1 MADLNYHEAL
11 RLGQKEYRARVAKGE
26 SPFLPVL
33 EDVVPAEKLGSGVE
47 LGVVQVPSELIVGTK
62 SRSRVNAFAAN
73 FMPILEENSE
83 FADKWCR
90 LCDAHLEEGI
100 REPIKAYEYMNRFYV
115 EEGNK
120 RVSVLK
126 YFGAVSIAAQ
136 VIRILPERN
145 GEQETELYY
154 EFVQFYKY
162 SRINEVEFTRRG
174 SYAALQREVGKE
186 PDEPWSEED
195 RRHFATVCFYFKK
208 AYAACGGGKLQSTFG
223 DALLSYLQVYGYPA
237 LGSAGA
243 EEIKRNL
250 KRIWE
255 EIALH
260 QEAEPIELKL
270 KPAEEKKPGLLQK
283 VLPTAAPVLHA
294 AFLYDGSPEQ
304 SGWVFGHESGR
315 RHVQRVF
322 EDRILTTPYFDVMDG
337 DPREAIERAIADG
350 NRLIFTTTPRL
361 MADSLRAAVEHP
373 DTVIM
378 NCSLN
383 NSHRYIRAYYAR
395 MYEAKFIIGALAG
408 SLSESGQLGY
418 ICDYPI
424 FGQIAGIN
432 AFALGAQM
440 TSPRARVF
448 LEWSSVK
455 GAEEAIAALT
465 ERGIQLISS
474 QDTASLRRGSRSS
487 FGLFRLQDGQ
497 RELLARPVWNW
508 GAYYEQILRRMLD
521 KTVQSEYESS
531 SKALNYYWG
540 MSAGVADI
548 VYSARLTDGSRRL
561 ADFLRESVCR
571 ELCNPFLTPLRT
583 QDGGLVG
590 EGQRTLSQEQIIGMD
605 YLVENVIGSIPAYEE
620 LSPKGKAIADIV
632 GVWRATREAAGAEQ
646 EIQR

>member
-1 MADLNYHEAL
+1 MANLDYHEAL
-11 RLGQKEYRARVAKGE
+11 RLGQKEYRARVAKGQ
-26 SPFLPVL
+26 LPGLPAL
-33 EDVVPAEKLGSGVE
+33 EDFLSAEAIETGTD
-47 LGVVQVPSELIVGTK
+47 LGVIQVPSELIVGTK

-73 FMPILEENSE
+73 FMPILDEGSE

-90 LCDAHLEEGI
+90 LCAAHLEEGI
-100 REPIKAYEYMNRFYV
+100 RDPIKAYEYMNRFYV

-126 YFGAVSIAAQ
+126 YFGAVNIPAR

-145 GEQETELYY
+145 GEKETELYY
-154 EFVQFYKY
+154 EFVSFYKC
-162 SRINEVEFTRRG
+162 SKVNFLEFSRRG
-174 SYAALQREVGKE
+174 SYAALQKELGKE
-186 PDEPWSEED
+186 PDGIWTEEE
-195 RRHFATVCFYFKK
+195 RRHFATVGHYFKK
-208 AYAACGGGKLQSTFG
+208 AYSACGGGKLQSTWG

-237 LGSAGA
+237 LNSAGT
-243 EEIKRNL
+243 EEIKKNL
-250 KRIWE
+250 KKIWE

-260 QEAEPIELKL
+260 QEESPIELML
-270 KPAEEKKPGLLQK
+270 SPAEEKKPGLLQK
-283 VLPTAAPVLHA
+283 VLPTTPPVLNA
-294 AFLYDGSPEQ
+294 AFLFDGTPES

-322 EDRILTTPYFDVMDG
+322 EERVRTTPYFDVMDG
-337 DPREAIERAIADG
+337 DPLEGIERAIADG

-361 MADSLRAAVEHP
+361 VQASLRAAVEHP

-383 NSHRYIRAYYAR
+383 KSHRYIRAYYAR

-408 SLSESGQLGY
+408 SLSENGQLGY

-440 TSPRARVF
+440 TNPRAKVW

-455 GAEEAIAALT
+455 GAEEAIASLT
-465 ERGIQLISS
+465 ERGIRLISS

-487 FGLFRLQDGQ
+487 FGLFRVQGDQ

-521 KTVQSEYESS
+521 KTVKEEYESS
-531 SKALNYYWG
+531 SRALNYYWG
-540 MSAGVADI
+540 MSAGVVDI

-561 ADFLRESVCR
+561 ADFLKESVCR

-583 QDGGLVG
+583 QDGGLAG
-590 EGQRTLSQEQIIGMD
+590 EGQRTLSQEQIIDMD
-605 YLVENVIGSIPAYEE
+605 YLVENVVGSIPGYEQ
-620 LSPKGKAIADIV
+620 LTSKGKAIADIV
-632 GVWRATREAAGAEQ
+632 GVWRATKEAGLET
-646 EIQR
+646 QR

>member
-1 MADLNYHEAL
+1 MADINYHEAL
-11 RLGQKEYRARVAKGE
+11 RLGQKEYRTRVAKGQ
-26 SPFLPVL
+26 SPCLPVL
-33 EDVVPAEKLGSGVE
+33 EDVLPAEKLGSGVD

-83 FADKWCR
+83 FSEKWCR
-90 LCDAHLEEGI
+90 LCAAHLEEGI
-100 REPIKAYEYMNRFYV
+100 RDPIKAYEYMNRFYV
-115 EEGNK
+115 EEGHK

-126 YFGAVSIAAQ
+126 FFGAVSVAAH

-145 GEQETELYY
+145 GEPETELYY
-154 EFVQFYKY
+154 EFVQFYKC
-162 SRINEVEFTRRG
+162 SRVNALEFSRRG
-174 SYAALQREVGKE
+174 SYAALQRELGKE
-186 PDEPWSEED
+186 ADEPWTEEE
-195 RRHFATVCFYFKK
+195 RRHFATVCYYFKK

-237 LGSAGA
+237 LNNAGV
-243 EEIKRNL
+243 EEIKKNL
-250 KRIWE
+250 KKIWE

-260 QEAEPIELKL
+260 QEAAPIELKL

-283 VLPTAAPVLHA
+283 VLPSTPPVLHA
-294 AFLYDGSPEQ
+294 AFLFDGTPEG

-315 RHVQRVF
+315 RHVQRIF
-322 EDRILTTPYFDVMDG
+322 EDRVQTTPYFDVMDG
-337 DPREAIERAIADG
+337 DPLEAIERAVADG
-350 NRLIFTTTPRL
+350 NKLIFTTSPRL
-361 MADSLRAAVEHP
+361 MQASLRAAVEHP
-373 DTVIM
+373 EAVIM

-418 ICDYPI
+418 VCDYPI

-440 TSPRARVF
+440 TNPRARVF

-455 GAEEAIAALT
+455 GAEEAITALT
-465 ERGIQLISS
+465 ERGIRLISS

-540 MSAGVADI
+540 MSAGVVDI

-561 ADFLRESVCR
+561 ADFLKESVCR

-583 QDGGLVG
+583 QGGGLVG

-632 GVWRATREAAGAEQ
+632 GVWRATREAAAAEQ
-646 EIQR
+646 ETQG